1 MRDALSANG
10 KALPGIN
17 GDDSWELP
25 LTGTFVIGRDSRI
38 ALAWVDTDYRRRL
51 APEEIIAALDGLE

>member
-1 MRDALSANG
+1 MPLSANG

-25 LTGTFVIGRDSRI
+25 LTDTFVIGRDGRI
-38 ALAWVDTDYRRRL
+38 VLAWVDTDYRRRL
-51 APEEIIAALDGLE
+51 GPEEIIEALAKLRA